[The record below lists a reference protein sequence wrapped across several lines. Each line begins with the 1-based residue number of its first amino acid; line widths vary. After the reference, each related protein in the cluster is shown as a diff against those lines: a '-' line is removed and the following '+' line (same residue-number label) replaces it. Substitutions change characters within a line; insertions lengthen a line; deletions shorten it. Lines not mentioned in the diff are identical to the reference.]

1 MSEDQEFK
9 VHILQSELTQI
20 LEKIV
25 DQYPDTMS
33 HEQIND
39 YLGNLISS
47 LQFFQKQGN
56 YNRMIYD
63 LKTTISFLPSAFPI
77 R

>member
-1 MSEDQEFK
+1 VSEDQEFV

-25 DQYPDTMS
+25 NQYTDTMS

-47 LQFFQKQGN
+47 LQFFQSQGN
-56 YNRMIYD
+56 YDRMIYD
-63 LKTTISFLPSAFPI
+63 LKSTISFLPSAFPI
-77 R
+77 Q

>member
-1 MSEDQEFK
+1 VSEEQELK

-20 LEKIV
+20 IQQIV
-25 DQYPDTMS
+25 NQYTDTMS

-47 LQFFQKQGN
+47 LQFFQSQGN
-56 YNRMIYD
+56 YDRMIYD
-63 LKTTISFLPSAFPI
+63 LKSTISFLPSAFPI
-77 R
+77 Q

>member
-1 MSEDQEFK
+1 VSEEQELK

-20 LEKIV
+20 IQQIV
-25 DQYPDTMS
+25 NQYTDTMS

-47 LQFFQKQGN
+47 LQFFQSQGN
-56 YNRMIYD
+56 YDRMIYD
-63 LKTTISFLPSAFPI
+63 LKHTISFLPSAFPI
-77 R
+77 Q

>member
-1 MSEDQEFK
+1 MSEEQELK

-20 LEKIV
+20 IQQIV
-25 DQYPDTMS
+25 NQYTDTMS

-47 LQFFQKQGN
+47 LQFFQSQGN
-56 YNRMIYD
+56 YDRMIYD
-63 LKTTISFLPSAFPI
+63 LKHTISFLPSAFPI
-77 R
+77 Q

>member
-1 MSEDQEFK
+1 MSEEQELK

-20 LEKIV
+20 IQQIV
-25 DQYPDTMS
+25 NQYTDTMS

-47 LQFFQKQGN
+47 LQFFQSQGN
-56 YNRMIYD
+56 YDRMIYD
-63 LKTTISFLPSAFPI
+63 LKSTISFLPSAFPI
-77 R
+77 Q

>member
-1 MSEDQEFK
+1 MSEEQELK

-20 LEKIV
+20 IQKIV
-25 DQYPDTMS
+25 NQYSDTMS

-47 LQFFQKQGN
+47 LEFFQSQGN
-56 YNRMIYD
+56 YDRMIYD
-63 LKTTISFLPSAFPI
+63 LKHTISFLPSAFPI
-77 R
+77 Q

>member
-1 MSEDQEFK
+1 MSEEQELK

-20 LEKIV
+20 IQKIV
-25 DQYPDTMS
+25 NQYSDTMS

-47 LQFFQKQGN
+47 LEFFQSQGN
-56 YNRMIYD
+56 YDRMIYD
-63 LKTTISFLPSAFPI
+63 LKSTISFLPSAFPI
-77 R
+77 Q